1 MGEGRFAGRVEI
13 AEEVI
18 RTIVALAA
26 MEVEGLA
33 GTISSP
39 LNRDRGVVAELEE
52 DGVKITLRVAA
63 RYGYPLRE
71 LGRKVQEKVKQEV
84 EELTGLKVRAVDVH
98 IQRLQFRQQGS

>member
-1 MGEGRFAGRVEI
+1 MGEIRARFEGDTTI

-26 MEVEGLA
+26 AEVEGLE
-33 GTISSP
+33 GTVPSP
-39 LNRDRGVVAELEE
+39 FGRDRGVVAELEG
-52 DGVKITLRVAA
+52 DSVKITLRVAA
-63 RYGYPLRE
+63 RYGYPLQE

-98 IQRLQFRQQGS
+98 IQRLQLGV